1 MPTKKRANLYF
12 QSLSEAQQ
20 QEAGTQL
27 EKEQDTAEVHD
38 TTPQHP
44 EPSQASSSPQG
55 PPMPPAASPSS
66 QAIKMTIYL
75 TPEQAK
81 RVDGYIQAFY
91 EQTGIRPNRN
101 DIIRRL
107 IDLST
112 EEDILPQGKAK

>member
-1 MPTKKRANLYF
+1 MPAKKRANLYM

-27 EKEQDTAEVHD
+27 EKEQDTAEAHG
-38 TTPQHP
+38 TTPVGP
-44 EPSQASSSPQG
+44 EPSQAFPSPQA